1 MRLVISKALMLGFK
15 YVSLNYHQTT
25 LLEWDVLKLCLKRN
39 QTFHQCFVLNKGHT
53 ILTQV

>member
-1 MRLVISKALMLGFK
+1 MRLVISKAPMLGFK

-25 LLEWDVLKLCLKRN
+25 LLEWDGLKLCLKPN